1 MDKHLPSTAAQPELL
16 PLPEPLLEFA
26 CTVGGKRID
35 YTADQMQ
42 AYACTAV
49 SAALQAQAG
58 EVEGLRAKVAT
69 AYGWLWHV
77 NNEPAAPVPLLSSEQ
92 AAYEA
97 RKILRDTMT
106 HDQRGKAINSVAAIL
121 AARTKGTP

>member
-1 MDKHLPSTAAQPELL
+1 MTDTLPPLP
-16 PLPEPLLEFA
+16 PLPEAMDIRYELSHSA
-26 CTVGGKRID
+26 RAMHD
-35 YTADQMQ
+35 YAT
-42 AYACTAV
+42 AYARTAV

-58 EVEGLRAKVAT
+58 EAEGLRAKVAT

-77 NNEPAAPVPLLSSEQ
+77 NNEPAAPVPLFSSEQ

-121 AARTKGTP
+121 AARTKGTPS